1 MTTIYPTD
9 GPRVWSE
16 INNTTWI
23 STSKSAKFG
32 ETFLLFDIKIS
43 SASNAYEGK
52 YLSQNIPLPNQ
63 QKILMKNNN

>member
-16 INNTTWI
+16 TNNTTWI